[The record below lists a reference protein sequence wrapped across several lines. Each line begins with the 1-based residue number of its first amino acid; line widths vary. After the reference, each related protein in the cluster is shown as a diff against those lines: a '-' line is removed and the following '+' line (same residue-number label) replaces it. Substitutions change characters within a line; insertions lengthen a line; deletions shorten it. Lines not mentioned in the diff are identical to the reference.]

1 MAISI
6 LVADDHQLVIDA
18 LRATFARQAGI
29 RIVGDT
35 QSGAAVPALVEKL
48 RPDVLLLDLTMPGVD
63 GLDVLRRLADGGPTV
78 PVVILSM
85 HTTASYAARAVK
97 LGALGYVGKNAPSE
111 ELVRAIE
118 SAARGVRYLAPPLK
132 EEYLREYEQR
142 LDESKLDLYDTLSGR
157 EKEVMRLTVL
167 GMTAREIAGKL
178 EISHRTVE
186 SYLGQTMAKLGL
198 STRAEL
204 IRYAVRVGLISAD
217 GDQ

>member
-1 MAISI
+1 MAISV

-18 LRATFARQAGI
+18 LRATFARHTAI

-35 QSGAAVPALVEKL
+35 QSGAAVPALVAKL
-48 RPDVLLLDLTMPGVD
+48 RPDVLLLDLTMPDVD
-63 GLDVLRRLADGGPTV
+63 GLDVLRRLANDGPSV

-118 SAARGVRYLAPPLK
+118 SAASGVRYLAPPRK

-142 LDESKLDLYDTLSGR
+142 LDERKLDLYDTLSGR
-157 EKEVMRLTVL
+157 EKDVMRWTAL
-167 GMTAREIAGKL
+167 GMTAREIGEKL
-178 EISHRTVE
+178 EISRRTVE
-186 SYLGQTMAKLGL
+186 SYLGQTMTKLGL
-198 STRAEL
+198 TTRADL
-204 IRYAVRVGLISAD
+204 IRYAVRVGLISAG
-217 GDQ
+217 GDE